1 MQLARSL
8 IVKDATPNSG
18 NSIFF
23 SVSVC
28 LFPNSSKTANPSEL
42 KLRDDSP
49 WDGKGFRLKNIRIRR
64 TVGRKIACIVGS
76 ILAILAVNLYIQYEA
91 STYLRGW

>member
-49 WDGKGFRLKNIRIRR
+49 WDGEGFRLK
-64 TVGRKIACIVGS
+64 KHPDS
-76 ILAILAVNLYIQYEA
+76 SNLWQENSVYSGHVY
-91 STYLRGW
+91 